1 MRCGKGLPRATKILE
16 GGAVCG
22 TCITYYK
29 KVKPCPACGQMS
41 LRLSRNATKGFT
53 EQPVC
58 ERCQRKG
65 NITCAGCGKNRHP
78 AGTRTDGKLICK
90 SCMERGEKPFVCQ
103 TCGKEGKPHSKVMC
117 HACYWRK
124 RADKR
129 FKDSVALLSHEWSR
143 DSFRKFY
150 ADLIVRQDPHAV
162 ATTKLERYFLFFAKM
177 DAAFDDPKSIVAE
190 KLIASLGADGLR
202 RHAVPYSFLA
212 KEKIIPEITHE
223 SLEES
228 SEHRR
233 QLLILDQ
240 AKEEWH
246 GPLLERFH
254 RHLEKINERY
264 AARGWRGKRRRFVP
278 RTVTADLR
286 AAAVFLNF
294 LTKEQK
300 TSSLQQIQQPDLD
313 RFLAEQNG
321 YRTGIRAFLRYLN
334 REEKLFRKLS
344 QPTVARGLPEGIFLS
359 RAKYGAL
366 LRAWL
371 SPSEETLK
379 ESLVCALM
387 LLYAQPANRVVRI
400 KLSDLA
406 HGRDGLFRLAM
417 GQTEI
422 TLDRRLGEML
432 GQYLEGRRALATM
445 EDAENNEYLFPG
457 RTYGGHLTEAA
468 VTYYIKKQGV
478 SSAQL
483 FSTAIY
489 NAYMGGLR
497 HPKVL
502 VKAFGIT
509 DETAIKYLN
518 IIDPQLVNEI
528 NAKVAHA

>member
-1 MRCGKGLPRATKILE
+1 
-16 GGAVCG
+16 VC
-22 TCITYYK
+22 
-29 KVKPCPACGQMS
+29 
-41 LRLSRNATKGFT
+41 NA
-53 EQPVC
+53 
-58 ERCQRKG
+58 
-65 NITCAGCGKNRHP
+65 CGKN
-78 AGTRTDGKLICK
+78 
-90 SCMERGEKPFVCQ
+90 
-103 TCGKEGKPHSKVMC
+103 GKPHSKAMC

-129 FKDSVALLSHEWSR
+129 FKDSVALLTHEWSR
-143 DSFRKFY
+143 EAFRRFY
-150 ADLIVRQDPHAV
+150 ADLIDRQDPHAV

-177 DAAFDDPKSIVAE
+177 DASFDNPKSIIAE
-190 KLIASLGADGLR
+190 KLIASLGAEGLR
-202 RHAVPYSFLA
+202 RHMVPYSFLV
-212 KEKIIPEITHE
+212 KENIISQITNE
-223 SLEES
+223 SLEEA
-228 SEHRR
+228 SENRR
-233 QLLILDQ
+233 QWLIIDQ
-240 AKEEWH
+240 AKQEWYAS
-246 GPLLERFH
+246 LLERFH
-254 RHLEKINERY
+254 KHLEKINERY
-264 AARGWRGKRRRFVP
+264 AARGWSGKRRRFVP

-286 AAAVFLNF
+286 AAAVFLDF

-313 RFLAEQNG
+313 RFLVEQNG
-321 YRTGIRAFLRYLN
+321 YRTSIRTFLRYLN

-344 QPTVARGLPEGIFLS
+344 QPSVARSLPEGIFLS
-359 RAKYGAL
+359 RVQYSAL
-366 LRAWL
+366 LKTWL
-371 SPSEETLK
+371 NPSEDTLK

-406 HGRDGLFRLAM
+406 QGRDGLFRLAM
-417 GQTEI
+417 GQTEV

-432 GQYLEGRRALATM
+432 GQYLEKRRALATM
-445 EDAENNEYLFPG
+445 EDTENNEYLFPG

-468 VTYYIKKQGV
+468 VSYYLKKQGV
-478 SSAQL
+478 SAAQL

-518 IIDPQLVNEI
+518 IIDPQLVSEV